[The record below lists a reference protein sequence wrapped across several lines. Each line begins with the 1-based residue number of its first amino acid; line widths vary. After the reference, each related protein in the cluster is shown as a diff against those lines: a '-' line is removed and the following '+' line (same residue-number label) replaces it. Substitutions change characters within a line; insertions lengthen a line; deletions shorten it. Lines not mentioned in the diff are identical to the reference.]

1 MQEVS
6 KEHRW
11 QLNCVNCVDEGT
23 KAMLKTKE
31 DKYTSGEEGGGCG
44 GGGGGVWFLLEILHI
59 KFGQLVY

>member
-44 GGGGGVWFLLEILHI
+44 GGRWGGGGGMVSARNIAH
-59 KFGQLVY
+59 